1 MSGLDYQINR
11 FGIIGIGADSM
22 YLCSSTDAKNAVK
35 NGKESTIKGNFR
47 VKTTRYGSCDRWG
60 LGNVIG
66 GCP

>member
-1 MSGLDYQINR
+1 
-11 FGIIGIGADSM
+11 M